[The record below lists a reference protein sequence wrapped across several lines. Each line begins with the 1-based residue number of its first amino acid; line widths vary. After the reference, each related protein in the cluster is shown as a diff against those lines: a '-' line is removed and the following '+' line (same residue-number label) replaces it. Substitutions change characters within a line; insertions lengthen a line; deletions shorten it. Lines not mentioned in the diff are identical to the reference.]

1 MRPSST
7 LPLPSSMPPLAVERP
22 SQRVT
27 LRGGP
32 LDSVVTSLRNTL
44 QRLPRGTVVL
54 HATFD
59 LDEVFQAWAWHV
71 ASIFATGSCVGTTW
85 WDAERHGVR
94 VISRFVW
101 PQTPEPVVVRVLET
115 DESDVLRRRMAVLL
129 TEEPSEPVPAPFP
142 LGEWPSPAVV
152 LEAVRRAAPARLDW
166 LAALHTANI
175 LASRSR
181 AQS

>member
-27 LRGGP
+27 VRGGP